1 MTLDT
6 SRSSHPRL
14 LIADD
19 DAVVR
24 WALGLQLGRSF
35 TIVGGARDADEAIEL
50 AALHQPDVAIVDVRM
65 PGGGGVRAT
74 REIAARAPATAIVAL
89 SSDDGDL
96 IVRAMLQAGAVTY
109 VRKGIDA
116 RELDPI
122 LRSAITAHAGLQAAG
137 AANTPRRP
145 AAEPGWNVPHGTF
158 VRNPGKSRRTAPA
171 PPWATRTP

>member
-1 MTLDT
+1 MTLDAPD
-6 SRSSHPRL
+6 RRHPRL

-35 TIVGGARDADEAIEL
+35 EIVGGARDADEAIEL
-50 AALHQPDVAIVDVRM
+50 AELHRPDVAIIDVRM

-96 IVRAMLQAGAVTY
+96 IVRAVLQAGAVTY
-109 VRKGIDA
+109 MRKGIPA
-116 RELDPI
+116 RELNRI
-122 LRSAITAHAGLQAAG
+122 LRSAIEAHTGLQDAG
-137 AANTPRRP
+137 AANAPRPPATEPGIVSRRP
-145 AAEPGWNVPHGTF
+145 IGQSPLRLAD
-158 VRNPGKSRRTAPA
+158 PA
-171 PPWATRTP
+171 R